1 MDDEP
6 KKGFVISIPRIEWR
20 SLFRFRS
27 LLIVSVLLLAALI
40 FNWWVVIRPYFWVHH
55 ARVEAFSSVFS
66 SESGRVAQMGP
77 EVGDVVKKGDLLF
90 ALDTELTQAM
100 QNRLRHSIEAI
111 HEQSRLEKIRLEKA
125 MQDYVSAS
133 AQAEMG
139 YEISDQIRK
148 HLSLIEDAQSKS
160 EKADRELQLAH
171 SELAIL
177 ELQEKKMRWEAPFDG
192 IVLFRSSHVGAAVSF
207 GHPVYSI
214 YDPSR
219 MWIEAEIPEA
229 NLGQVKIGADARICF
244 PAFPKKEW
252 QGKVFFI
259 GPSAHQG
266 SFQVKISVEDK
277 ELPLRPGL
285 SAEVGVKVH

>member
-1 MDDEP
+1 MMDDEP

-111 HEQSRLEKIRLEKA
+111 NEQSRLEKIRLEKA

-133 AQAEMG
+133 AQAE
-139 YEISDQIRK
+139 
-148 HLSLIEDAQSKS
+148 
-160 EKADRELQLAH
+160 
-171 SELAIL
+171 
-177 ELQEKKMRWEAPFDG
+177 
-192 IVLFRSSHVGAAVSF
+192 
-207 GHPVYSI
+207 
-214 YDPSR
+214 
-219 MWIEAEIPEA
+219 
-229 NLGQVKIGADARICF
+229 
-244 PAFPKKEW
+244 
-252 QGKVFFI
+252 
-259 GPSAHQG
+259 
-266 SFQVKISVEDK
+266 
-277 ELPLRPGL
+277 
-285 SAEVGVKVH
+285 